1 MVKNS
6 FLNTSFMLSCEART
20 PQITINQSALYETA
34 SLAET
39 VLHGEICI
47 RIFTSNGICS
57 RTHFLRLQEQAAIVG
72 QEISSNTN
80 TLHKQT
86 PFGGYGEI

>member
-1 MVKNS
+1 
-6 FLNTSFMLSCEART
+6 MLSCEART

-39 VLHGEICI
+39 VLQRKICI

-72 QEISSNTN
+72 QEISSNRTHYTN
-80 TLHKQT
+80 KHRL
-86 PFGGYGEI
+86 GGYGEI